1 MGPWAWGIFT
11 STLIAS
17 WETNAGLYTRAV
29 GCRHH
34 CRRRTAATMLPPS
47 HCHRR
52 SVTAWA
58 AARQPPPLPPP
69 RWQACSAARL
79 KAEMNDSSFKGNPFS
94 AQAQCKPSYSCR
106 IYPVDPPPLRIC
118 LPSSPIHS
126 DLFFENSKASFLKV
140 WSLEFTFK
148 PPKCQKWEFCCK
160 TPENVASNIWEFC
173 FQILFFPFLSKN
185 VSKLLAFR
193 MRFLIIVHCASC
205 GFALVTVKKGLATL
219 GRAWTCTRSI
229 ERDTS
234 TVMY

>member
-1 MGPWAWGIFT
+1 MSYMAAVSIEKSSSHFRFSIFDFQLHKSAYPNMLRRASQLLPVQNGMYMGPWAWGIFT

-52 SVTAWA
+52 SVTACA
-58 AARQPPPLPPP
+58 AARQPPQDSRRPHHHRPGGK
-69 RWQACSAARL
+69 RARACSAARL

-94 AQAQCKPSYSCR
+94 AQATQCKPSYSCR

-148 PPKCQKWEFCCK
+148 PPKCQK
-160 TPENVASNIWEFC
+160 
-173 FQILFFPFLSKN
+173 
-185 VSKLLAFR
+185 
-193 MRFLIIVHCASC
+193 
-205 GFALVTVKKGLATL
+205 
-219 GRAWTCTRSI
+219 
-229 ERDTS
+229 
-234 TVMY
+234 